1 MIDIMNIILE
11 KGGYDNCTAEE
22 KTAADDYAYAQ
33 VRKRRDKLLGWTD
46 KYATPDFAHKT
57 EDLKAVAARAMLNRV
72 GEPEDIARVVAFL
85 ASEQASFMTGKYNH
99 KMDIYI
105 WQTHLEP
112 VTINTNL

>member
-57 EDLKAVAARAMLNRV
+57 EDLKASILVYRQALR
-72 GEPEDIARVVAFL
+72 DITNTKPIINDETSIVKNITWPTHEYVT
-85 ASEQASFMTGKYNH
+85 SEMFKLSGPYAVE
-99 KMDIYI
+99 
-105 WQTHLEP
+105 LEE
-112 VTINTNL
+112 